1 MWDMS
6 KLARKLMEKNVSENE
21 EAYDA
26 MGKAGRT
33 EDGEN

>member
-1 MWDMS
+1 MS
-6 KLARKLMEKNVSENE
+6 KVARKLMEENVSENE

-33 EDGEN
+33 EEDEN

>member
-1 MWDMS
+1 MS
-6 KLARKLMEKNVSENE
+6 QVARKLMEKTVSENQ

-33 EDGEN
+33 EDDDD